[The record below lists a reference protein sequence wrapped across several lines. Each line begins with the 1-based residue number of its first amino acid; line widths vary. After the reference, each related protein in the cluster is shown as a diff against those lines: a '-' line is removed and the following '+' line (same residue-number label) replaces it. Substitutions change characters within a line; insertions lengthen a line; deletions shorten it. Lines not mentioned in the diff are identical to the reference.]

1 MANVLHRT
9 TKQYLTSV
17 NTPDFPVLDWILN
30 PDLSAVTGFASKY
43 WSISGDTVTLMG
55 QAERDAVDAAEAAA
69 LIAAVRAAAKAGYDA
84 AVSDLTKALKAVA
97 LVTQDELN
105 LHALKIN
112 AILDAIDVGTTLAQV
127 KANVA
132 AIADYPQ
139 RTPAQLKTAVDNKV
153 DTL

>member
-17 NTPDFPVLDWILN
+17 NTPDFPVLDWIHN
-30 PDLSAVTGFASKY
+30 PDLSAVTGFAPKY
-43 WSISGDTVTLMG
+43 WTISGDAVALMS
-55 QAERDAVDAAEAAA
+55 QSERDAVDVAEAAA
-69 LIAAVRAAAKAGYDA
+69 LLAAVRAVAKAGYDS

-112 AILDAIDVGTTLAQV
+112 AILDAIDAGSTLAQV
-127 KANVA
+127 KTNVA